1 MEFVFWAKDVYP
13 LDHEKN
19 VTGYEKFSDSKRQ
32 IPERFF

>member
-32 IPERFF
+32 IPERIF